1 MGILRFLVWTTLC
14 IGLGIFLGTYEVG
27 GRTPWQLMQGAWKQ
41 QGPRLEK
48 VKDDAGELVNGV
60 KKKVAQDPAFQQQP
74 KERHSAEER
83 EAIDQLISKRT
94 KG

>member
-1 MGILRFLVWTTLC
+1 MGIFRFVVWSSLC
-14 IGLGIFLGTYEVG
+14 VALGIFLGTAEFS

-48 VKDDAGELVNGV
+48 VRDDAEDLANGV
-60 KKKVAQDPAFQQQP
+60 KKKVSTSQEAPP
-74 KERHSAEER
+74 KERHSADER
-83 EAIDQLISKRT
+83 KAIDDIISKRT